1 MKSWTPVWLLV
12 VAITLSGCDS
22 DRAVIW
28 EAHVR
33 SPDGHY
39 RANATTTQQSGPG
52 NAALYSEVNL
62 SQGDA
67 DEGCEILS
75 FSHHGVYELKDG
87 AVTMTW
93 VGNTT
98 LHVEY
103 VPSATVDF
111 QAIKCAGV
119 TIELEPR
126 SK

>member
-1 MKSWTPVWLLV
+1 MVM
-12 VAITLSGCDS
+12 AITLAGCES

-28 EAHVR
+28 QAHVR
-33 SPDGHY
+33 SPNGHY
-39 RANATTTQQSGPG
+39 LASATATQQSGPG
-52 NAALYSEVNL
+52 NAALYSEVKL

-67 DEGCEILS
+67 NEGCEILS
-75 FSHHGVYELKDG
+75 FSHHGVYELKGG

-126 SK
+126 SR